1 MRYLSLESMLIVKF
15 VLSLSLIAAA
25 GGCVK
30 TPPVVQKPEP
40 ASSPSPALERPKKA
54 LSEIDLSKIGPLSP
68 KGRVQD
74 KDYQEIEMVDDLI
87 ANGKDS
93 IPFLISKIDDGTV
106 IRQHVMDYWPEVTVG
121 DVALHILGDFSVD
134 YTWTKRTIPGS
145 DWEGL
150 FGRKY
155 DENLPFYE
163 NYENYIRKHGRR
175 QVKAKW
181 EKIWQ
186 QYKDRIYWDE
196 KDIAFHVKDQT

>member
-1 MRYLSLESMLIVKF
+1 MSLARLAFLLGLIVA
-15 VLSLSLIAAA
+15 I

-30 TPPVVQKPEP
+30 TPPAVQRRPEP
-40 ASSPSPALERPKKA
+40 ANSPSPAQKRPKKA
-54 LSEIDLSKIGPLSP
+54 LSEIDLSKIGRLEP

-93 IPFLISKIDDGTV
+93 IPFLIGKIDDGTV
-106 IRQHVMDYWPEVTVG
+106 IHQHVMDYWPEVTVG

-134 YTWTKRTIPGS
+134 YTWTKRTIPGT

-150 FGRKY
+150 FGTKY
-155 DENLPFYE
+155 DDKLPFYE

-175 QVKAKW
+175 SLKAKW
-181 EKIWQ
+181 ERLWQ

-196 KDIAFHVKDQT
+196 KDIAFHVRDQN